1 MEVILDN
8 LDSFAIGLRNTVAL
22 ALVSF
27 TGALVIG
34 MIIASFRVSPVLP
47 LRAAGATYVETI
59 RNIPPLVLI
68 VLFYFG
74 FPNIGIVYPEFTS
87 AALVLAM
94 YTAAFIGEAIRAGV
108 NTVAKG
114 QAEAARAI
122 GLTFVQTL
130 SLVVMPQALRSVV
143 PPLGNLFIALV
154 KNTSLASAISVADL
168 SFVSKNL
175 ILTEASQPVLI
186 FIGTALAY
194 LLLTL
199 PAGYVVGRIEKRTAI
214 KR

>member
-1 MEVILDN
+1 MEVLLDN
-8 LDSFAIGLRNTVAL
+8 LDSFGLGLRNTVAL

-27 TGALVIG
+27 AGALVIG
-34 MIIASFRVSPVLP
+34 MIVASFRVSPVLP
-47 LRAAGATYVETI
+47 LRAAGATYVEII
-59 RNIPPLVLI
+59 RNIPPLVLL

-74 FPNIGIVYPEFTS
+74 FPNIGIIYPEFTS
-87 AALVLAM
+87 AALVLAI
-94 YTAAFIGEAIRAGV
+94 YTAAFVGEAIRAGV
-108 NTVAKG
+108 NTVARG

-154 KNTSLASAISVADL
+154 KNTSLASVISVFDL
-168 SFVSKNL
+168 TFISKRL
-175 ILTEASQPVLI
+175 ITDSSQPLLV
-186 FIGTALAY
+186 FFGTALAY

-199 PAGYVVGRIEKRTAI
+199 PAGYLVGRIEKRTAI

>member
-1 MEVILDN
+1 MEVLLDN
-8 LDSFAIGLRNTVAL
+8 LDSFGVGIRNTVAL
-22 ALVSF
+22 SLVSF
-27 TGALVIG
+27 AGALVIG

-74 FPNIGIVYPEFTS
+74 FPNIGIIYPEFTS
-87 AALVLAM
+87 AAIVLAI
-94 YTAAFIGEAIRAGV
+94 YTGAFVGEAIRAGV
-108 NTVAKG
+108 NTVSRG

-154 KNTSLASAISVADL
+154 KNTSLASVISVFDL
-168 SFVSKNL
+168 TFISKRL
-175 ILTEASQPVLI
+175 ITDSSQPLLV
-186 FIGTALAY
+186 FFGTALAY

-199 PAGYVVGRIEKRTAI
+199 PAGYVVGRIEQRTAI

>member
-1 MEVILDN
+1 MEVLLDN
-8 LDSFAIGLRNTVAL
+8 LDSFGVGIRNTVAL
-22 ALVSF
+22 SLVSF
-27 TGALVIG
+27 AGALVIG

-74 FPNIGIVYPEFTS
+74 FPNIGIIYPEFTS
-87 AALVLAM
+87 AAIVLAV
-94 YTAAFIGEAIRAGV
+94 YTGAFVGEAIRAGV
-108 NTVAKG
+108 NTVSRG

-154 KNTSLASAISVADL
+154 KNTSLASVISVFDL
-168 SFVSKNL
+168 TFISKRL
-175 ILTEASQPVLI
+175 ITDSSQPLLV
-186 FIGTALAY
+186 FFGTALAY

-199 PAGYVVGRIEKRTAI
+199 PAGYVVGRIEQRTAI

>member
-1 MEVILDN
+1 MEVLLDN
-8 LDSFAIGLRNTVAL
+8 LDSFGVGIRNTVAL
-22 ALVSF
+22 SLVSF
-27 TGALVIG
+27 AGALVIG

-74 FPNIGIVYPEFTS
+74 FPNIGIIYPEFTS
-87 AALVLAM
+87 AAIVLAV
-94 YTAAFIGEAIRAGV
+94 YTGAFVGEAIRAGV
-108 NTVAKG
+108 NTVSRG
-114 QAEAARAI
+114 QAEAARSI

-154 KNTSLASAISVADL
+154 KNTSLASVISVFDL
-168 SFVSKNL
+168 TFISKRL
-175 ILTEASQPVLI
+175 ITDSSQPLLV
-186 FIGTALAY
+186 FFGTALAY

-199 PAGYVVGRIEKRTAI
+199 PAGYVVGRIEQRTAI